1 MIRINLLPFRAARKK
16 ENIRRQVSIF
26 ILFFVFTALALYYYN
41 SVLNNQIKNLTS
53 NFETVKKNLQAKRKD
68 AREVDTIKKDLEL
81 LKIKMEGIRLVKQK
95 RREPVQLLEYMTQ
108 MVIPKRM
115 WFTSF
120 TANDETVG
128 ITGVAMDQKT
138 VADFM
143 TRLEEIT
150 MFSAVNLSMLRQE
163 RFEGLDLKR
172 FEVRCDKVKLDGTVK
187 TDEKN
192 KHK

>member
-41 SVLNNQIKNLTS
+41 FALNTQIKELTGD
-53 NFETVKKNLQAKRKD
+53 FEKVKQNLQAKRKD
-68 AREVDTIKKDLEL
+68 AREVDTIKKDLDL
-81 LKIKMEGIRLVKQK
+81 LKIKMEGIRLVKRK
-95 RREPVQLLEYMTQ
+95 RREPVQLLESMTQ
-108 MVIPKRM
+108 MVISKRM
-115 WFTSF
+115 WFTRF
-120 TANDETVG
+120 AANDETVD
-128 ITGVAMDQKT
+128 ITGVALDQKT

-143 TRLEEIT
+143 TRLEGIKL
-150 MFSAVNLSMLRQE
+150 FSTVNLSMLRQE
-163 RFEGLDLKR
+163 KIEGLDLKR
-172 FEVRCDKVKLDGTVK
+172 FEVKCDKVKLNGTVK